1 MKNFIYK
8 IFLKELSLGSK
19 IAANAR
25 YIILAI
31 AMLGIFAT
39 LATSQVGN
47 GNGGQ
52 VQSGATNALC
62 TVFNTVRN
70 IIFLLGLTL
79 MILGG
84 ALYAGANI
92 MPSQA
97 KGGFQGYG
105 MAMIIGG
112 VVGVAIAVAAPFILN
127 LLISTAGTGSI
138 VGYSNSG
145 AVVQLCGGTTG

>member
-1 MKNFIYK
+1 MKNFMYK
-8 IFLKELSLGSK
+8 VFLKELSLGSK

-25 YIILAI
+25 YILLAI
-31 AMLGIFAT
+31 ALLGLLGT
-39 LATSQVGN
+39 MVTSQT
-47 GNGGQ
+47 GGTGTG
-52 VQSGATNALC
+52 VQGGATNALC
-62 TVFNTVRN
+62 LVFNTVRN

-112 VVGVAIAVAAPFILN
+112 VVGVAIAVAAPFVLN
-127 LLISTAGTGSI
+127 LLVSTSGTGS
-138 VGYSNSG
+138 VLGYSGSSQ
-145 AVVQLCGGTTG
+145 VVSLCGGGGV